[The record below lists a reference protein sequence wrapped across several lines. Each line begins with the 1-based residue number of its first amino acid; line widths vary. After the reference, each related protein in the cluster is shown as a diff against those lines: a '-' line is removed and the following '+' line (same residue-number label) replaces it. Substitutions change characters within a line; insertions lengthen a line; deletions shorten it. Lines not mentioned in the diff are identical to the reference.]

1 MPPEISLITATRNA
15 MADLPTLAAGVL
27 DPSHDML
34 EWIVVDAASDDGTV
48 AFLQGLADP
57 RLRWLSEPDAGIY
70 DAWNK
75 GVDRARGRWLIFLGA
90 DDQVPSAWLRAC
102 AAAPD
107 ADLLYGD
114 VEMRD
119 PQGRRLGRMQARPWG
134 EVHRQLTARL
144 LLAHPGL
151 AHHRRLFAQ
160 RRFDTGFRI
169 AGDFQFL
176 AAAGLRQ
183 GLRLPE
189 VQAVVRLGG
198 ISNRPDFI
206 ERAYRENRRVLDE
219 HGQRMPLADRV
230 SWAAKRLLGSLAPG
244 AFAGLQRLSWRLRR
258 HP

>member
-1 MPPEISLITATRNA
+1 MSLEISIITATRNA
-15 MADLPTLAAGVL
+15 MADLPALAAGVL

-34 EWIVVDAASDDGTV
+34 EWVVVDGASDDGTV
-48 AFLQGLADP
+48 EYLQGVPDP
-57 RLRWLSEPDAGIY
+57 RLRWVSEPDAGIY

-90 DDQVPSAWLRAC
+90 DDQVQSAWLRAC
-102 AAAPD
+102 AVAPD
-107 ADLLYGD
+107 ADVLYGD

-119 PQGRRLGRMQARPWG
+119 PQGRRLGRMRARPWH
-134 EVHRQLTARL
+134 EVQRQLTRQL

-151 AHHRRLFAQ
+151 AHHRALFRQ

-176 AAAGLRQ
+176 AAAGLNQ

-189 VQAVVRLGG
+189 VQAVIRLGG
-198 ISNRPDFI
+198 VSNRPDFI
-206 ERAYRENRRVLDE
+206 ERAYRENRRVLEE
-219 HGQRMPLADRV
+219 HGECMPLADRAR
-230 SWAAKRLLGSLAPG
+230 WAAKRLLGSLAPA
-244 AFAGLQRLSWRLRR
+244 AFAGLQRLSWRLRS

>member
-1 MPPEISLITATRNA
+1 ML
-15 MADLPTLAAGVL
+15 V
-27 DPSHDML
+27 SH
-34 EWIVVDAASDDGTV
+34 WCS
-48 AFLQGLADP
+48 
-57 RLRWLSEPDAGIY
+57 
-70 DAWNK
+70 
-75 GVDRARGRWLIFLGA
+75 
-90 DDQVPSAWLRAC
+90 
-102 AAAPD
+102 
-107 ADLLYGD
+107 
-114 VEMRD
+114 
-119 PQGRRLGRMQARPWG
+119 
-134 EVHRQLTARL
+134 
-144 LLAHPGL
+144 
-151 AHHRRLFAQ
+151 
-160 RRFDTGFRI
+160 GFRI